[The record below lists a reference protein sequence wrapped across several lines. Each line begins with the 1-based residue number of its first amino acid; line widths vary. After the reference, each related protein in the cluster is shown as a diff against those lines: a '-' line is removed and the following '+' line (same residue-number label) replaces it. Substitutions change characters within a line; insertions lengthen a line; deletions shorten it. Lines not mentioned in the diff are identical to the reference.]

1 MTSYSR
7 PRNSAKSVNTEL
19 SSAEMGAA
27 MRKSSDGSGAKLG
40 AADPLKS
47 ARRVPEASERRPL
60 KRRGSRHGGCPPP
73 RSRSARLARLLRWFL
88 CAFWWGGGLAP
99 APHTNRS
106 HSPLSCLVP
115 LFVLLVMTDFRRLR
129 CQTMRRCQ
137 PPLRRQR
144 RVHLLRRRCLA
155 HQCRARFRHARARQA
170 C

>member
-1 MTSYSR
+1 VTSYSR

-27 MRKSSDGSGAKLG
+27 MRKSCDGSGAKLG

-60 KRRGSRHGGCPPP
+60 KRRGSRHGGCPPTLGSNTGSK

-115 LFVLLVMTDFRRLR
+115 LFVLLVMTDFRRLPR
-129 CQTMRRCQ
+129 SSVGIRNVGRGLPRRLGIW
-137 PPLRRQR
+137 PVWWRPRD
-144 RVHLLRRRCLA
+144 
-155 HQCRARFRHARARQA
+155 RFLDR
-170 C
+170 